1 MESNKIIC
9 ARWIGRFGNKCHSY
23 LYGKHIEDKFNQK
36 FYVPSRWEGT
46 AIFDN
51 PAEIVD
57 SDFTKHG
64 FLYGCGSKG
73 TPEFRENSDKVKRY
87 NKLNNDSVEFIDA
100 CDRSIYGHQNTAYIS
115 LATDADWFFEN
126 ITLSDIKRYFAFSD
140 ELKNTDM
147 YKFFEDKQGTYD
159 VAHFRRTDISRKN
172 YKGGHSM
179 VSKQSYYDAF
189 KKYDVDPEEIIWVSD
204 EPNFGY
210 SYKKQIPIINGQKI
224 NWLPDFLK
232 LLFSRNLF
240 RSNSSFSVWAG
251 WLGNANVYSP
261 WLHKYAPGE
270 EVDFKFVEGNHPH
283 WMAVKGVHS
292 CYQFNIKNDLKE
304 SKMNKA
310 EQTKSKVEVVSPKD
324 KKNEIVMVHWNGR
337 FGNRVFSY
345 IYGRTYADKFNM
357 DFYLPSEWEGTHLFK
372 DNDYKII
379 EDDELRML
387 VNQTHPD
394 MDNLQFRMNAI
405 QSYNKRNKKNLRYI
419 NPDKITDFG
428 KPNVYF
434 DSLCV
439 HSCEV
444 FSEYS
449 KKKILNW
456 LEFSD
461 EVKNLDVYKRLE
473 DRQGTYDIAHLRRD
487 DISNANYNK
496 RNPQAYSVVSKDS
509 YLKAFEKFG
518 FDVDKMEWTTDD
530 WTGKWGVG
538 KPKHKHGGWNYPVG
552 STKIPDIMF
561 DWLPDFLR
569 LYFAR
574 TIFRGNSSFSW
585 VAGFMSPS
593 AEVYSPVLHT
603 RKIYR
608 GSSDETEFEFV
619 KGNHP
624 HWFNVQGS
632 LCDEIRIEN

>member
-1 MESNKIIC
+1 MESKKIIC
-9 ARWIGRFGNKCHSY
+9 ANWIGRFGNKCHSY
-23 LYGKHIEDKFNQK
+23 LYGKHIENKFGCK
-36 FYVPSRWEGT
+36 FYVPTKWEGS
-46 AIFDN
+46 AILKN
-51 PAEIVD
+51 PAPVVSNEFSKIP
-57 SDFTKHG
+57 FT
-64 FLYGCGSKG
+64 YGGGSLD
-73 TPEFRENSDKVKRY
+73 TPEFDS
-87 NKLNNDSVEFIDA
+87 NKEKLSKYNDSNEDTIKLIDP
-100 CDRSIYGHQNTAYIS
+100 CIKSFYGETNGAYIS
-115 LATDADWFFEN
+115 LVTDCDWFFSKL
-126 ITLSDIKRYFAFSD
+126 TLSELKSYFEFSD

-147 YKFFEDKQGTYD
+147 FKFFEDNQGTYD

-172 YKGGHSM
+172 YVGGHSM
-179 VSKQSYYDAF
+179 VSKKSYYTAF
-189 KKYDVDPEEIIWVSD
+189 SKYDIDPEQVVWVSD

-210 SYKKQIPIINGQKI
+210 NYQKEIPVIGGQRIK
-224 NWLPDFLK
+224 WLPDFLK
-232 LLFSRNLF
+232 LVFSRRMI

-251 WLGNANVYSP
+251 WMGNSEVYSP
-261 WLHKYAPGE
+261 WLHTYSPGKE
-270 EVDFKFVEGNHPH
+270 IDFEYVLGNHPH

-292 CYQFNIKNDLKE
+292 CYEFNIKNDLEE
-304 SKMNKA
+304 SKMNK
-310 EQTKSKVEVVSPKD
+310 VEVSESKPKTKVVSKR
-324 KKNEIVMVHWNGR
+324 NQITMVHWNGR

-345 IYGRTYADKFNM
+345 IYGRSYADKHNM
-357 DFYLPSEWEGTHLFK
+357 DFYLPSKWEGTHLFK
-372 DNDYKII
+372 DTGYKII
-379 EDDELRML
+379 EDDELRMR

-394 MDNLQFRMNAI
+394 MDNLPFRMNAVED
-405 QSYNKRNKKNLRYI
+405 YNKRNKTNLRYI

-428 KPNVYF
+428 KPNVFF

-449 KKKILNW
+449 KKKILKW

-461 EVKNLDVYKRLE
+461 EVKQLDIYKRLE
-473 DRQGTYDIAHLRRD
+473 DKQGTYDIAHLRRD

-496 RNPQAYSVVSKDS
+496 NNPQAYSVVSKDS
-509 YLKAFEKFG
+509 YLSAFKKFD
-518 FDVDKMEWTTDD
+518 FDVNEMQWTTDD

-538 KPKHKHGGWNYPVG
+538 KPQHRHGGWNYPEG
-552 STKIPDIMF
+552 SKVIHDIMF

-585 VAGFMSPS
+585 VAGFLSPC

-608 GSSDETEFEFV
+608 KNSDETEFEFV

-624 HWFNVQGS
+624 HWFNIKGAM
-632 LCDEIRIEN
+632 CDEIRIEN